1 MSELEIQLNNGRTIR
16 FKVENAKVGELKERL
31 TKELLGKGDWLLL
44 GGDVEKVIVNKNHIC
59 GITFK

>member
-1 MSELEIQLNNGRTIR
+1 MSEVEIQLNNGRTIR
-16 FKVENAKVGELKERL
+16 FRVENAKVGELKEKL
-31 TKELLGKGDWLLL
+31 AKELLGDGDWLLL

>member
-1 MSELEIQLNNGRTIR
+1 MVTMTIQLNNGRVIR
-16 FKVENAKVGELKERL
+16 FKVENAKVGELKEKL
-31 TKELLGKGDWLLL
+31 TKELLGEGDWLLL